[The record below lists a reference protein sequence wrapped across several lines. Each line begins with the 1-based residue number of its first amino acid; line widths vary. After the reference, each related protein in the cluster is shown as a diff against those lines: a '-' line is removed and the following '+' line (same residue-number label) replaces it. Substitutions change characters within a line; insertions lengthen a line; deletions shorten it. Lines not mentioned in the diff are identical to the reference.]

1 MKKVTK
7 TLTGGL
13 ATVMASGMV
22 PMTAMAAT
30 NFDELHKAAYDAVKV
45 AQETKTQ
52 ADINAARKVVA
63 DYRAAI
69 EAEGKDGL
77 LVNINTFSELL
88 DGVQQPI
95 LTDIVNKIIAM
106 KEAGKATQEE
116 INAVRVLVD
125 NLPTSLQN
133 AVNTWS
139 SEVDTFQAALI
150 EAATAAVKTAETEKT
165 QEAID
170 AAKVLVDELATS
182 VREGIQ
188 KVAAD
193 LQTRLDAI
201 ELYDLNVVS
210 YEVTNSGV
218 SVVFDALTET
228 KTNVTIEVVNS
239 KGEVVPVKAVSKI
252 LEGRTK
258 ATFNFVTPVF
268 TSTLQGVWTV
278 NGVEM
283 DLTEA
288 KLVKVVES
296 KKNDSVEL
304 EKALVELQTK
314 GYISGLKLVDDKEID
329 KDALAAYKAEL
340 AKKTVKTAE
349 EVQAIIDSV
358 NETLDVTA
366 EETAKVNAIV
376 NAKNDSARLKALE
389 DAGIERVNED
399 YIKAYEGEFT
409 GKTTLKG
416 IQEAVDNYNETT
428 IKKLVNETLSTGLDL
443 DAVDKAI
450 ILVEDFINPETE
462 ISKGVTLQSDLL
474 KKLEVRTVLINAAT
488 ADNTTALKTN
498 LQKLSDL
505 KVGFEY
511 DKVVIESNMLAYR
524 DAFEVTANES
534 KDEVTE
540 LVTVLQNTNN
550 TVITEK
556 VEAVKAA
563 FVEVDSSTGKYTS
576 EQKAT
581 IMKAFNEL
589 ELATAKLGNSKFE
602 AKIVVEANLESYQSS
617 ISSATDVASIKSA
630 IETVN
635 ASPVKNALAK
645 VVAATT
651 ETDLLEAL
659 KNESLG
665 ITNVLEGNKAAY
677 KAEDFATAATIEGDK
692 VDAAVTRVKTLVS
705 TVNSRV
711 TASTSKNVAE
721 VKSELV
727 KFALNSDA
735 TNVFNNKK
743 DAVKSDIAEL
753 LIASDRTKITTNAE
767 LMSKVESLI
776 NEHSSALANLNGAS
790 VTIIGVRDQLNSIS
804 AEFKALSAE
813 EKLVVAE
820 EFIAARPT
828 KDNKLVDFE
837 NFTQVREV
845 LATVMK

>member
-52 ADINAARKVVA
+52 TDINAARKLVA
-63 DYRAAI
+63 EYRTAI

-95 LTDIVNKIIAM
+95 LTDIVNKIVAM
-106 KEAGKATQEE
+106 KEAGKATQAE
-116 INAVRVLVD
+116 INAVRELVD
-125 NLPTSLQN
+125 ALPESLQN

-139 SEVDTFQAALI
+139 SEVDKFQNAI
-150 EAATAAVKTAETEKT
+150 MEAAVAAVKTAETEKT
-165 QEAID
+165 QESID
-170 AAKVLVDELATS
+170 AAQKLVDELATS
-182 VREGIQ
+182 IRPAIQ

-193 LQTRLDAI
+193 LQARLDAI
-201 ELYDLNVVS
+201 VSYDLNVVS

-218 SVVFDALTET
+218 SVVFEALTET
-228 KTNVTIEVVNS
+228 KKDVTIEVVNS
-239 KGEVVPVKAVSKI
+239 KGEVIPVKAVSKI

-268 TSTLQGVWTV
+268 SSTLQGVWTV

-288 KLVKVVES
+288 KLVKNVES

-304 EKALVELQTK
+304 EKALVELQVK
-314 GYISGLKLVDDKEID
+314 GYISGLKLVDDKDID
-329 KDALAAYKAEL
+329 DSALTAYKAEL

-376 NAKNDSARLKALE
+376 DAKNDSARLKALE
-389 DAGIERVNED
+389 DAEIERVNED
-399 YIKAYEGEFT
+399 YIKEYEGEFT
-409 GKTTLKG
+409 GKTTLKA
-416 IQEAVDNYNETT
+416 IQEAVDAYNKKT
-428 IKKLVNETLSTGLDL
+428 ITAEVDKLAKGLDL
-443 DAVDKAI
+443 DAVDKTI
-450 ILVEDFINPETE
+450 VLVEEFINPEMKE
-462 ISKGVTLQSDLL
+462 NGVTVQSTLL

-488 ADNTTALKTN
+488 ADNTTALKSN

-524 DAFEVTANES
+524 DALEAAQNDD

-540 LVTVLQNTNN
+540 LVTVLQDTNN

-563 FVEVDSSTGKYTS
+563 FVAVDSSTGKYTA

-589 ELATAKLGNSKFE
+589 ELATAKLGNDKFE
-602 AKIVVEANLESYQSS
+602 TKIVVEANLEAYQSE
-617 ISSATDVASIKSA
+617 ISSAADVAGIKNA
-630 IETVN
+630 IQVTN
-635 ASPVKNALAK
+635 ASPLKTALNTIANAQDEKALI
-645 VVAATT
+645 
-651 ETDLLEAL
+651 EAL
-659 KNESLG
+659 KNENLG
-665 ITNVLEGNKAAY
+665 LTNVVDANKSAY
-677 KAEDFATAATIEGDK
+677 NVEDFKTAATIEGDK
-692 VDAAVTRVKTLVS
+692 VDAAVTRVKTLVN

-711 TASTSKNVAE
+711 IATSSKNVAE

-727 KFALNSDA
+727 KFALNVDT
-735 TNVFNNKK
+735 TNVFNNEK
-743 DAVKSDIAEL
+743 DSVKSDIAEL

-776 NEHSSALANLNGAS
+776 SEHSLALDNLNGSA

-813 EKLVVAE
+813 DKLLVAE

-828 KDNKLVDFE
+828 DKNGLVNFE

-845 LATVMK
+845 LTTVMK

>member
-366 EETAKVNAIV
+366 EETAKV
-376 NAKNDSARLKALE
+376 KC
-389 DAGIERVNED
+389 
-399 YIKAYEGEFT
+399 Y
-409 GKTTLKG
+409 
-416 IQEAVDNYNETT
+416 
-428 IKKLVNETLSTGLDL
+428 
-443 DAVDKAI
+443 
-450 ILVEDFINPETE
+450 
-462 ISKGVTLQSDLL
+462 SKC
-474 KKLEVRTVLINAAT
+474 
-488 ADNTTALKTN
+488 
-498 LQKLSDL
+498 
-505 KVGFEY
+505 
-511 DKVVIESNMLAYR
+511 
-524 DAFEVTANES
+524 
-534 KDEVTE
+534 
-540 LVTVLQNTNN
+540 
-550 TVITEK
+550 
-556 VEAVKAA
+556 
-563 FVEVDSSTGKYTS
+563 
-576 EQKAT
+576 
-581 IMKAFNEL
+581 
-589 ELATAKLGNSKFE
+589 
-602 AKIVVEANLESYQSS
+602 
-617 ISSATDVASIKSA
+617 
-630 IETVN
+630 
-635 ASPVKNALAK
+635 
-645 VVAATT
+645 
-651 ETDLLEAL
+651 
-659 KNESLG
+659 
-665 ITNVLEGNKAAY
+665 
-677 KAEDFATAATIEGDK
+677 
-692 VDAAVTRVKTLVS
+692 
-705 TVNSRV
+705 
-711 TASTSKNVAE
+711 
-721 VKSELV
+721 
-727 KFALNSDA
+727 
-735 TNVFNNKK
+735 
-743 DAVKSDIAEL
+743 
-753 LIASDRTKITTNAE
+753 
-767 LMSKVESLI
+767 
-776 NEHSSALANLNGAS
+776 
-790 VTIIGVRDQLNSIS
+790 
-804 AEFKALSAE
+804 
-813 EKLVVAE
+813 
-820 EFIAARPT
+820 
-828 KDNKLVDFE
+828 
-837 NFTQVREV
+837 
-845 LATVMK
+845 